1 MEKLK
6 KKPFF
11 FQAFKTLLKTD
22 TILVSS
28 SQLILRLHFQ
38 ALVFHAG
45 WNFQNV
51 LRINDMQ
58 QVR

>member
-1 MEKLK
+1 MAVEKNEKKTMEKLK
-6 KKPFF
+6 KKTFF
-11 FQAFKTLLKTD
+11 FQAFKTLLKAD

-45 WNFQNV
+45 
-51 LRINDMQ
+51 
-58 QVR
+58 